1 MCKQVSSIFPENF
14 IEIFNVW
21 VTKFVSFFPKI
32 SFYKFKRM
40 LKSKIDVFQRYLS
53 KDWLICEVRFFKEN
67 KSIFIAPSLLY
78 RVVEKCFEK
87 DQLCGLVAHDIDIG
101 PAILDHYTSIFHF
114 PFILR
119 FTIYLIS
126 TMPVFFINSNELIE
140 LIKWFIHFT

>member
-1 MCKQVSSIFPENF
+1 MCKQVSSIFPESF

-32 SFYKFKRM
+32 SFYKFQRM

-87 DQLCGLVAHDIDIG
+87 DQLCGLVAHNIDNG

-114 PFILR
+114 SFYFTFYSILNQHHAC
-119 FTIYLIS
+119 
-126 TMPVFFINSNELIE
+126 FF
-140 LIKWFIHFT
+140 H

>member
-32 SFYKFKRM
+32 SFYKFQRM

-78 RVVEKCFEK
+78 RVVENCFEK
-87 DQLCGLVAHDIDIG
+87 DQLCGLVAHDIDID

-114 PFILR
+114 SFYFTFYNILNQHHAC
-119 FTIYLIS
+119 
-126 TMPVFFINSNELIE
+126 FF
-140 LIKWFIHFT
+140 H